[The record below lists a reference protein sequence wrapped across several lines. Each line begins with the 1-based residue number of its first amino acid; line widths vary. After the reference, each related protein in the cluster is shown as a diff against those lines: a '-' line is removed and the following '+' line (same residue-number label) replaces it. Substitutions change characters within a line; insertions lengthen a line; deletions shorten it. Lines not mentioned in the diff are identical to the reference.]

1 LNFGFFLA
9 MTHKWDLIVSAHAKI
24 NLGLYV
30 LGKRSDGY
38 HDIWT
43 IFQELEFHDTLYF
56 RKHAD
61 KLLIT
66 TDHPSLPIG
75 ENNLVWQA
83 VRLLSQHISCP
94 ENVTIHIE
102 KNIPLGSG
110 LGGGSSDAATTLLGM
125 NRLFQLGL
133 SPNELAEFGVE
144 LGSDVPFFLHG
155 GTALATGRG
164 EHIRPLSGFSPTW
177 VLLVNPGIHISSG
190 WAYKNVNLR
199 LTNSQEIISVLPR
212 GKDIVITGA
221 HRTPLK
227 NLLEEPV
234 IKKYPVIRS
243 IKAQLLDNG
252 AEWAMMSGSGSTV
265 FGIFSRKASVEKAR
279 QYMERPDWLVV
290 VTQTRMKKT
299 VF

>member
-1 LNFGFFLA
+1 
-9 MTHKWDLIVSAHAKI
+9 MTHKWDLIVPAHAKI

-83 VRLLSQHISCP
+83 VRLLNQRTSCP
-94 ENVTIHIE
+94 ENVMIHIE
-102 KNIPLGSG
+102 KNIPLGAG
-110 LGGGSSDAATTLLGM
+110 LGGGSSDAAITLLGM
-125 NRLFQLGL
+125 N
-133 SPNELAEFGVE
+133 
-144 LGSDVPFFLHG
+144 
-155 GTALATGRG
+155 
-164 EHIRPLSGFSPTW
+164 RPLSGFSPVW

-199 LTNSQEIISVLPR
+199 LTNSQEIISVLPQ